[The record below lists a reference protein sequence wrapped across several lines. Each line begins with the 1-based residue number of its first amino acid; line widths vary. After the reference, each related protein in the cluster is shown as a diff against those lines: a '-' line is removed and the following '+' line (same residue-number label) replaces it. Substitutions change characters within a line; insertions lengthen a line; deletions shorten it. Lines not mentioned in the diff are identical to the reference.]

1 MVNKLWIFGDSYS
14 APYPKISKNGKEY
27 IEWKGYEPKV
37 YGDVLGEKLGMEVIN
52 TALGGLDN
60 YSIFEFFC
68 NNVDKINPG
77 DVVVI
82 GWSDTTRFRLVKD
95 IEIKWQSIIINAK
108 HTNPHFNHISKDSIN
123 EIGVN
128 RMSML
133 YWIEVMSWS
142 KLIQFTLNT
151 NKIDVLFFTPF
162 TKGYSIVPTD
172 WHIKKLERIVDETNG
187 NVDDWHHSEK
197 GNHILGIEL
206 YDRLINRKNSKC
218 KII

>member
-1 MVNKLWIFGDSYS
+1 MVNKLWIFGDSFS
-14 APYPKISKNGKEY
+14 APYTKISKKCEEY

-60 YSIFEFFC
+60 YSIFESFC
-68 NNVDKINPG
+68 NSVEKMKKG
-77 DVVVI
+77 DAVVI
-82 GWSDTTRFRLVKD
+82 GWSETTRFRLVKD
-95 IEIKWQSIIINAK
+95 LAMEWQSIIINDW
-108 HTNPHFNHISKDSIN
+108 HNNPHFNHISKDSIN

-151 NKIDVLFFTPF
+151 NGIDVLFFTPF
-162 TKGYSIVPTD
+162 TKGYSIIPAD
-172 WHIKKLERIVDETNG
+172 WRIQKLERIVHETNG
-187 NVDDWHHSEK
+187 NINDWHHNEK
-197 GNHILGIEL
+197 SNHILGVEL
-206 YDRLINRKNSKC
+206 YDRLINKKNNKG